1 MLEFLTMFGRTIEKS
16 GAQAQQL
23 RNARTTS
30 SATSLRSLDFQM
42 QKKKIWKKEM
52 GVFLKDRH
60 KKETVEF

>member
-1 MLEFLTMFGRTIEKS
+1 MHAGM
-16 GAQAQQL
+16 QL

-60 KKETVEF
+60 KKETVSSRSDDEEKPAKVIRS